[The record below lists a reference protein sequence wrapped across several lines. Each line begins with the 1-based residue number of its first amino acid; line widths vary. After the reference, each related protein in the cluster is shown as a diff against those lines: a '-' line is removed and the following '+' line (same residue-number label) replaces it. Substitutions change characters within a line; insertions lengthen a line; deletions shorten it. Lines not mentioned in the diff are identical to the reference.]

1 MLQHCDDAFHVKS
14 MTHKPWTDDSGSHL
28 HHHGVVLAFVMCG
41 LDRAEEHVWPTD
53 QEATVQPS
61 RHTHLVKSWHHSFH
75 AEQQVTVSHLRFC
88 VRTSFAK
95 PHETLPVMQVL
106 VVTDTSTI
114 SSGRVFRRQ
123 RLLPGHHSKAPSC
136 FCRQHQHH
144 FHEARILVVI
154 LLCARSHHHAVDTE
168 VMKESFI
175 ALGTSSCPTSTS
187 IRRSASLMGETWF

>member
-1 MLQHCDDAFHVKS
+1 MLQHCDDAFHVMC

-28 HHHGVVLAFVMCG
+28 HHHGVVLAFVMCVS
-41 LDRAEEHVWPTD
+41 DRAEEHVWPTD
-53 QEATVQPS
+53 QEASVQPS

-114 SSGRVFRRQ
+114 SSGRVWSSVANVFS
-123 RLLPGHHSKAPSC
+123 LAIIHWPTKNPAAKLPAASADSINTINMKLVFSSSSFFALAP
-136 FCRQHQHH
+136 
-144 FHEARILVVI
+144 ITTL
-154 LLCARSHHHAVDTE
+154 
-168 VMKESFI
+168 
-175 ALGTSSCPTSTS
+175 
-187 IRRSASLMGETWF
+187 